1 MKKFL
6 FAFIFIFVLGV
17 GSSFARETIRIG
29 SKHFTENYILAEVM
43 VQLLEAKG
51 YRVKRIQGLGGT
63 MVCFEAL
70 RTGEIDV
77 YPEYTGTIEKQIL
90 NTRGDIYQ
98 ILSKQYNLEILA
110 PFGFNNTY
118 AIAVTQDSADRYD
131 LHNISDFRGK
141 FHLKGGLSYEFLE
154 RVDGWYALKSRYR
167 LINRVV
173 GMEHGLAYEA
183 IQKNRIDFTDAYSTD
198 AKIKRFNLKLLE
210 DNLQF
215 FPSYSAVPFV
225 RSDLPKQVKDILNSL
240 GNQIDEETMISL
252 NALAEIEKKSFKQI
266 AHEFI
271 EEKGLAKKL
280 TPSKVIS
287 PLTEEEEKSLAKEIK
302 EKKEKQ
308 VSSREDRLLINL
320 VRRTGEHLFLTVTAL
335 FAAILIAVPIGIVS
349 YRRKK
354 VAYWTLPLTGLLQTI
369 PSIALLA
376 LMIPLFGI
384 GKFPAIV
391 ALFLYSLLPIVRN
404 TYVGLHEIE
413 PIYVDSAR
421 AMGMLPNQRLKYVE
435 LPLAYPTILAGIK
448 TAAIINIGTAT
459 LAAFIGAGGLGE
471 PIVTG
476 LALNNHA
483 MILEGALPA
492 AALAILAELAFRCF
506 DPKKQK
512 AY

>member
-6 FAFIFIFVLGV
+6 FAFIFIFFIGA

-43 VQLLEAKG
+43 AQLLESKG
-51 YRVKRIQGLGGT
+51 YRVKRVHGLGGT
-63 MVCFEAL
+63 MICFEAL
-70 RTGEIDV
+70 RKGEIDI

-90 NTRGDIYQ
+90 NTRGELNQ
-98 ILSKQYNLEILA
+98 KLSEKYNLEILA

-118 AIAVTQDSADRYD
+118 AIAVTQDAANRYD
-131 LHNISDFRGK
+131 LKNISDLRSR
-141 FHLKGGLSYEFLE
+141 FHLRGGLSYEFLE
-154 RVDGWYALKSRYR
+154 RVDGWHALKSRYR

-198 AKIKRFNLKLLE
+198 AKIKRFNLRLLK
-210 DNLQF
+210 DNLKF

-225 RSDLPKQVKDILNSL
+225 RSDLPREAKEILSSL
-240 GNQIDEETMISL
+240 GNQIDEKTMIRL
-252 NALAEIEKKSFKQI
+252 NSLAEIDKKSFEQI
-266 AHEFI
+266 AKAFLK
-271 EEKGLAKKL
+271 EKGIAKKMAL
-280 TPSKVIS
+280 SKVMS
-287 PLTEEEEKSLAKEIK
+287 ALTKEEEKSLAKEIK

-308 VSSREDRLLINL
+308 PPPKENRLLTNL
-320 VRRTGEHLFLTVTAL
+320 VRRTGEHLFLTLTAL
-335 FAAILIAVPIGIVS
+335 FAAILIAVPIGIAS
-349 YRRKK
+349 YRRKR
-354 VAYWTLPLTGLLQTI
+354 VAHWTLPITGLLQTI

-421 AMGMLPNQRLKYVE
+421 AMGMLPNQRLRYVE

-492 AALAILAELAFRCF
+492 AALAILAELGFRCF

-512 AY
+512 DY